1 MLFIWQG
8 KEEHLKNLLKSLKNG
23 AVGEAYGCYFDKN
36 SKVVSENT
44 TIGIKINDAKKL
56 IHILL

>member
-1 MLFIWQG
+1 MAG
-8 KEEHLKNLLKSLKNG
+8 KREHLKNLCKLNRNG

-44 TIGIKINDAKKL
+44 TIGIKINDAKN
-56 IHILL
+56 